1 MRSPTSRWGWGAA
14 LSPDR
19 KSTRLNSSHGY
30 TSHAVFCLK
39 KKKIR
44 QRRRTDGSPR
54 HFRALNLEDLYIP
67 YIRHMKKAVTA
78 VANIVNNRRIAEQD
92 ALAADGPL

>member
-39 KKKIR
+39 I
-44 QRRRTDGSPR
+44 
-54 HFRALNLEDLYIP
+54 
-67 YIRHMKKAVTA
+67 
-78 VANIVNNRRIAEQD
+78 IVGKVG
-92 ALAADGPL
+92 ALAPAVLFGGLAALLYLLAQNILHASIIQFAHAVYLGVLYGRSGHADSGLTQFI